1 MNTLNKIMVALFI
14 ICCIFIACIL
24 GYYDNKVKKYEKQII
39 ELKAEIEEYKKAAN
53 PSKEI
58 IDSLVYNIEYR
69 DSIIYYKKVKYVEDV
84 EIIKNMPDSAIV
96 DKFKELVWSE

>member
-1 MNTLNKIMVALFI
+1 MKDRVFNILLIILFI
-14 ICCIFIACIL
+14 SCASIL
-24 GYYDNKVKKYEKQII
+24 VFYINKLNSQNKEII
-39 ELKAEIEEYKKAAN
+39 ELRAEIEEYKKTAN

-69 DSIIYYKKVKYVEDV
+69 DSIIYLKKVKYVEDV
-84 EIIKNMPDSAIV
+84 EIIKNMPDSVIV